1 MQRKDVERIFVRNGC
16 VPMDVLQKL
25 LDRAERAE
33 AEREALQGQLND
45 LRNGWANSVKAHATL
60 LAERDAAFAAGQEE
74 RRVALVYDE
83 AGNVE
88 VYADKGVTIISVC
101 DHTPGDRLY
110 RLNPAPIPDG
120 MLDGHIGHAGDETRA
135 DRLATAAAEAIADG
149 VDVLADPGA
158 VFSKVRSN

>member
-1 MQRKDVERIFVRNGC
+1 MQREDVERLIKE
-16 VPMDVLQKL
+16 L
-25 LDRAERAE
+25 AE
-33 AEREALQGQLND
+33 ADKPLLQGTIPFTETRRRIRD
-45 LRNGWANSVKAHATL
+45 AAAALRAL

-110 RLNPAPIPDG
+110 RLTPAPIPDG
-120 MLDGHIGHAGDETRA
+120 MLDGHIGHAGDETQA
-135 DRLATAAAEAIADG
+135 DRLANAAAEAIAEG

-158 VFSKVRSN
+158 VLRKVRTN